1 MLEIYK
7 NMNKPLKFTK
17 HIEKVSNVPIG
28 HKNLKYTW
36 LFFKFSVIF
45 FWISLAIYGVYSF
58 FNTYT
63 LRTPIIIQSPI
74 VPRKIEVNISP
85 VGSDSAKLKTLD
97 IGEIA
102 DKIYTL
108 ESSQGKNDGC
118 RKLGLY
124 NGYGFSQSAFS
135 WKCFSSHEEVR
146 QLVIDWL
153 IDNISKY
160 GLEQALC
167 RYNIGEITNDC
178 KYVVDYKNL

>member
-1 MLEIYK
+1 M
-7 NMNKPLKFTK
+7 KFTK
-17 HIEKVSNVPIG
+17 HTTSPVSDKSP
-28 HKNLKYTW
+28 KNKGLKLKFLLFIAFLIW
-36 LFFKFSVIF
+36 LTLGIFGIYQFFLNY
-45 FWISLAIYGVYSF
+45 SLRS
-58 FNTYT
+58 
-63 LRTPIIIQSPI
+63 PIIIQSPI
-74 VPRKIEVNISP
+74 VPNKVELMISP

-108 ESSQGKNDGC
+108 ESSGGKNDSC

-124 NGYGFSQSAFS
+124 NGYGYSQSTFS
-135 WKCFSSHEEVR
+135 WKCYESHEQVR

-167 RYNIGEITNDC
+167 RYNVGIATNDC
-178 KYVVDYKNL
+178 KYVVNYKSL